1 MRGHTNALP
10 GLILTSHE
18 FSLPLDHA
26 RPGGERIAV
35 FAREVVA
42 PGKREADLPWLLFFQ
57 GGPGFAAPR
66 PEGGGGWLKRALE
79 DYRVLLL
86 DQRGTG
92 NSTPVSLE
100 SLVRLA
106 SPREQAEYLMHF
118 RQDSI
123 VADAEAIR
131 RELLGEKRWTVLG
144 QSFGGFCV
152 TRYLSAAPEG
162 LEAAVITG
170 GLPPLDRGA
179 DDVYRATYRRVLE
192 KNRRYFARYPEDAAR
207 ARAIADHLADRDVR
221 LPAGGRLSVRRFQ
234 QLGIAFGAS
243 DGFEK
248 VHYLLE
254 CAFGPPGQL
263 SYAFLRGFESAFS
276 FETNPIYALLHEAEY
291 CQEEASGWSAERVR
305 GEYAELDASRAG
317 PVLFTGE
324 MVYPWMFEEYER
336 LAPLGKAAD
345 ILARHQGWPRLYE
358 ADRLRANTVPAAAA
372 VYYDDMYVER
382 AFSEET
388 ARVIGGMRTW
398 VTSELE
404 HNALRAEGERVLDR
418 LLAMLAGRV

>member
-1 MRGHTNALP
+1 MRGYTSSIP
-10 GLILTSHE
+10 GLILTTHE

-26 RPGGERIAV
+26 RPGGERIGV

-42 PGKREADLPWLLFFQ
+42 PGKRAADQPWLLFFQ

-66 PEGGGGWLKRALE
+66 PEGGTGWLKRALE

-92 NSTPVSLE
+92 NSTPVSRE
-100 SLVRLA
+100 SLARFA

-131 RELLGEKRWTVLG
+131 RELLGQKRWTVLG

-179 DDVYRATYRRVLE
+179 DDIYRATYRRVLE
-192 KNRRYFARYPEDAAR
+192 KNRGYFARYPEDAVR
-207 ARAIADHLADRDVR
+207 ARAIADHLAGSDVR
-221 LPAGGRLSVRRFQ
+221 LPGGGRLSGRRFQ

-263 SYAFLRGFESAFS
+263 SYSFLRGFENAFS

-291 CQEEASGWSAERVR
+291 CQGEASRWSAERIR
-305 GEYAELDASRAG
+305 GEYPEFDASRGG

-336 LAPLGKAAD
+336 LAPLAEAAD
-345 ILARHQGWPRLYE
+345 ILARRVDWPRLYDAE
-358 ADRLRANTVPAAAA
+358 RLRANTIPAAAA

-382 AFSEET
+382 AFSEQT
-388 ARVIGGMRTW
+388 AGLIGGMRTW

-404 HNALRAEGERVLDR
+404 HNALRAQGERVLDR
-418 LLAMLAGRV
+418 LLAMLAGRA